1 MDIPSDDYLVNI
13 EYELV
18 GHVILISAM
27 RTESDLSAE
36 FRNLS
41 IQAVDC
47 GKGKISQIIHN
58 IGF

>member
-13 EYELV
+13 EYEFA
-18 GHVILISAM
+18 GHVIHISAM
-27 RTESDLSAE
+27 RTESDVSAE

-47 GKGKISQIIHN
+47 EQGKIS
-58 IGF
+58 